1 MDTKKIAFLVRKGPV
16 NLTVSTVHVQYRTV
30 QYRTEQN
37 RTVHVHVHVH
47 VLYCTVDLNN
57 S

>member
-37 RTVHVHVHVH
+37 RTVHVHVHV
-47 VLYCTVDLNN
+47 LYCTVDLNN